1 MDIDY
6 QSCLNEI
13 YEETKGLLGK
23 GKVADYIPAL
33 AEVDPNQYG
42 ICVHTLEGQTYYV
55 GDAKTP
61 FSIQSISKV
70 FVLSMVFAALGDS
83 IWSRMGREPSGSSF
97 NSLVL
102 LETENGFCFSD
113 PYYSFAPVSDYYDS
127 IYINNDAN
135 SRKFIYEKNVEL
147 NSLKTTLIGKIDIN
161 GHVEDV
167 AYDLFFQRERKLNV
181 DRMPF
186 RCDYIDVDSV
196 LDDLEEKEFLLN
208 KKKHSKIKKLFSIK

>member
-1 MDIDY
+1 MEIDY
-6 QSCLNEI
+6 QSCINEI

-42 ICVHTLEGQTYYV
+42 ICVHTLEGQTFYV

-70 FVLSMVFAALGDS
+70 FILSMVFAALGDS

-102 LETENGFCFSD
+102 LETENGKPRNPFINAGALVTTDCLLSISKNPLKD
-113 PYYSFAPVSDYYDS
+113 ILSYVRSLANNKYINYDS
-127 IYINNDAN
+127 VVANSEMETNFRNAALLNFMKSFDNINNDVN
-135 SRKFIYEKNVEL
+135 EVL
-147 NSLKTTLIGKIDIN
+147 NTYCHQL
-161 GHVEDV
+161 
-167 AYDLFFQRERKLNV
+167 QLNYLV
-181 DRMPF
+181 
-186 RCDYIDVDSV
+186 SV
-196 LDDLEEKEFLLN
+196 L
-208 KKKHSKIKKLFSIK
+208 